1 MAKKVNEE
9 TIKKI
14 NKEIEGKIEKIK
26 ELRELCY
33 EETEDEKLYELN
45 KKMVEI
51 YEEIFKEILD
61 ISKQNKIKELEE
73 IDKRIPA
80 FKFGLEHF
88 VDSYLSVSN
97 WSNDKKAIEKETKI
111 LKELID
117 LFDFEEESKKEY
129 ELIIIRDLYVVGKKE
144 KAEEILEKWIK
155 EHPEEG
161 EGYQIKCEWE
171 LDKNEPDMEK
181 IAKILEEADNN
192 GTFIFDEYI
201 YDNVIEYYEDLGND
215 KKAEYFESLLEKME
229 DEEDD
234 FYDEIDKNLDLEDIF
249 EDEKKELIEEFE
261 KSGND
266 KISKSKKFKDYVE
279 EKEGIELIA
288 FLGIQSVT
296 KSDEEL
302 GSILEEPKKYITE
315 NYEEILKEN
324 IKYMPQY
331 VIELIKETDS
341 SGLIEKDLNEM
352 KLEELEKMYEYF
364 SLKPYG
370 MDFISCKNKKLTIVI
385 PFIKKM
391 KEYVEDTELMEEN
404 KKINE
409 KINVIVG
416 MSEVHGALKE
426 ENIYSILEEIYQ
438 GIGKKE
444 VEQLVLIAC
453 GFLGLTGLKINPE
466 KRKIEY
472 IYQIL
477 INEETAEEIL
487 EANKEI
493 KNHTKDE
500 YLKYSDKK
508 FLYKMEGYKTIE
520 KEVNSGMFFGEKLF
534 RVLGEILIPYTIE
547 RRLGSKLADELLEK
561 LLQQLTMMEQ
571 IGMGTINKQKIQ
583 KGFKELDDELPR
595 WK

>member
-9 TIKKI
+9 AIKKI
-14 NKEIEGKIEKIK
+14 NKEIEQKIEKIN
-26 ELRELCY
+26 ELRELSY
-33 EETEDEKLYELN
+33 EETEDKKLYGLN
-45 KKMVEI
+45 KKMLEI
-51 YEEIFKEILD
+51 YEEIFEEILN
-61 ISKQNKIKELEE
+61 ISKQNQIKELEE
-73 IDKRIPA
+73 IDKKIPA

-88 VDSYLSVSN
+88 VDSYLSVTN

-161 EGYQIKCEWE
+161 DGYQIKCEWE
-171 LDKNEPDMEK
+171 LDKNEPDMERV
-181 IAKILEEADNN
+181 AKILEEADNN
-192 GTFIFDEYI
+192 GIVIFDEDI
-201 YDNVIEYYEDLGND
+201 YDNVIEYYKDLGND
-215 KKAEYFESLLEKME
+215 KKAEYFESLLEKMN
-229 DEEDD
+229 EEDD
-234 FYDEIDKNLDLEDIF
+234 FYDEIDENIDLEDIF

-391 KEYVEDTELMEEN
+391 KEYVEDKELMKEN

-438 GIGKKE
+438 DINKEE

-487 EANKEI
+487 EINKEI
-493 KNHTKDE
+493 KNYTKDE

-547 RRLGSKLADELLEK
+547 RRLDSKLADELLEK

>member
-9 TIKKI
+9 AIKKI
-14 NKEIEGKIEKIK
+14 NKEIEQKIEKIN
-26 ELRELCY
+26 ELRELSY
-33 EETEDEKLYELN
+33 EETEDKKLYGLN
-45 KKMVEI
+45 KKMLEI
-51 YEEIFKEILD
+51 YEEIFEEILN
-61 ISKQNKIKELEE
+61 ISKQNQIKELEE
-73 IDKRIPA
+73 IDKKIPA

-88 VDSYLSVSN
+88 VDSYLSVTN

-161 EGYQIKCEWE
+161 DGYQIKCEWE
-171 LDKNEPDMEK
+171 LDKNEPDMERV
-181 IAKILEEADNN
+181 AKILEEADNN
-192 GTFIFDEYI
+192 GIVIFDEDI
-201 YDNVIEYYEDLGND
+201 YDNVIEYYKDLGND
-215 KKAEYFESLLEKME
+215 KKAEYFESLLEKMN
-229 DEEDD
+229 EEDD
-234 FYDEIDKNLDLEDIF
+234 FYDEIDKNIDLEDIF

-438 GIGKKE
+438 DINKEE

-477 INEETAEEIL
+477 INEGTAEEIL

-547 RRLGSKLADELLEK
+547 RRLDSKLADELLEK

-571 IGMGTINKQKIQ
+571 MGMGTLNNKKIE

>member
-9 TIKKI
+9 AIKKI
-14 NKEIEGKIEKIK
+14 NKEIEQKIEKIN
-26 ELRELCY
+26 ELRELSY
-33 EETEDEKLYELN
+33 EETEDKKLYGLN
-45 KKMVEI
+45 KKMLEI
-51 YEEIFKEILD
+51 YEEIFEEILN
-61 ISKQNKIKELEE
+61 ISKQNQIKELEE
-73 IDKRIPA
+73 IDKKIPA

-88 VDSYLSVSN
+88 VDSYLSVTN

-161 EGYQIKCEWE
+161 DGYQIKCEWE
-171 LDKNEPDMEK
+171 LDKNEPDMERV
-181 IAKILEEADNN
+181 AKILEEADNN
-192 GTFIFDEYI
+192 GIVIFDEDI
-201 YDNVIEYYEDLGND
+201 YDNVIEYYKDLGND
-215 KKAEYFESLLEKME
+215 KKAEYFESLLEKMN
-229 DEEDD
+229 EEDD
-234 FYDEIDKNLDLEDIF
+234 FYDEIDENIDLEDIF

-261 KSGND
+261 KSGKD
-266 KISKSKKFKDYVE
+266 KISKSKKFKEYIE

-438 GIGKKE
+438 DINKEE

-477 INEETAEEIL
+477 INEGTAEEIL

-547 RRLGSKLADELLEK
+547 RRLDSKLADELLEK

>member
-1 MAKKVNEE
+1 MSQKIREE
-9 TIKKI
+9 KIKKI
-14 NKEIEGKIEKIK
+14 NKEIGEKIEKINK
-26 ELRELCY
+26 LKELCY
-33 EETEDEKLYELN
+33 EETEDKKLDELN
-45 KKMVEI
+45 KEILEI
-51 YEEIFKEILD
+51 YEEIFEKILD
-61 ISKQNKIKELEE
+61 ISKQNQAKKLEKFDKEF
-73 IDKRIPA
+73 PA

-88 VDSYLSVSN
+88 IDSYLSVTN

-117 LFDFEEESKKEY
+117 LFDFEEESNKEY

-161 EGYQIKCEWE
+161 DGYQIKCEWE

-341 SGLIEKDLNEM
+341 SGLIEKNLKEI

-364 SLKPYG
+364 SLQPYG
-370 MDFISCKNKKLTIVI
+370 MDFISCKNNKLVIVI

-391 KEYVEDTELMEEN
+391 KEYIKDKELMEEN
-404 KKINE
+404 KKISE

-416 MSEVHGALKE
+416 ISEVHGALKE
-426 ENIYSILEEIYQ
+426 KDIYKILGEIYQ
-438 GIGKKE
+438 DIDKQEMNK
-444 VEQLVLIAC
+444 LVLIAC
-453 GFLGLTGLKINPE
+453 GFLGLTGLKINHDKKE
-466 KRKIEY
+466 IECIHQIFMDDKAVEEVLKANKKIEKH
-472 IYQIL
+472 
-477 INEETAEEIL
+477 A
-487 EANKEI
+487 KE
-493 KNHTKDE
+493 E

-508 FLYKMEGYKTIE
+508 FLYNMKGYKTIE
-520 KEVNSGMFFGEKLF
+520 KEVDSGIFFGEKLF
-534 RVLGEILIPYTIE
+534 RMLGNVLIPYTIE
-547 RRLGSKLADELLEK
+547 RRLDSKVADELLES
-561 LLQQLTMMEQ
+561 LLQQLTMMEE
-571 IGMGTINKQKIQ
+571 IGLGVIDKEKVK

>member
-1 MAKKVNEE
+1 ME
-9 TIKKI
+9 
-14 NKEIEGKIEKIK
+14 
-26 ELRELCY
+26 
-33 EETEDEKLYELN
+33 
-45 KKMVEI
+45 
-51 YEEIFKEILD
+51 
-61 ISKQNKIKELEE
+61 
-73 IDKRIPA
+73 
-80 FKFGLEHF
+80 
-88 VDSYLSVSN
+88 
-97 WSNDKKAIEKETKI
+97 
-111 LKELID
+111 ELIN
-117 LFDFEEESKKEY
+117 LFDFEEESNKEY

-161 EGYQIKCEWE
+161 DGYQIKCEWE

-181 IAKILEEADNN
+181 IAKILEEADDN

-201 YDNVIEYYEDLGND
+201 YDNVIEYYKDLGND
-215 KKAEYFESLLEKME
+215 KKAEYFESLLEKMN
-229 DEEDD
+229 EEDD
-234 FYDEIDKNLDLEDIF
+234 FYDEIDENIDLEDIF

-341 SGLIEKDLNEM
+341 SGLVEKDLNEM

-370 MDFISCKNKKLTIVI
+370 MDFISCENKKLTIVI

-391 KEYVEDTELMEEN
+391 KEYIEDKELMEEN

-426 ENIYSILEEIYQ
+426 EDVYSILEEFYQ
-438 GIGKKE
+438 DINKEE

-453 GFLGLTGLKINPE
+453 GFLGLTGLKIDAE

-477 INEETAEEIL
+477 INEGTAEEIL

-520 KEVNSGMFFGEKLF
+520 KEVNSGIFFGEKLF
-534 RVLGEILIPYTIE
+534 SILGEILIPYTIE

-571 IGMGTINKQKIQ
+571 MGMGTLNNKKIE

>member
-9 TIKKI
+9 AIKKI
-14 NKEIEGKIEKIK
+14 NKEIEQKIEKIN
-26 ELRELCY
+26 ELRELSY
-33 EETEDEKLYELN
+33 EETEDKKLYGLN
-45 KKMVEI
+45 KKMLEI
-51 YEEIFKEILD
+51 YEEIFEEILN
-61 ISKQNKIKELEE
+61 ISKQNQIKELEE
-73 IDKRIPA
+73 IDKKIPA

-88 VDSYLSVSN
+88 VDSYLSVTN

-161 EGYQIKCEWE
+161 DGYQIKCEWE
-171 LDKNEPDMEK
+171 LDKNEPDMERV
-181 IAKILEEADNN
+181 AKILEEADNN
-192 GTFIFDEYI
+192 GIVIFDEDI
-201 YDNVIEYYEDLGND
+201 YDNVIEYYKDLGND
-215 KKAEYFESLLEKME
+215 KKAEYFESLLEKMN
-229 DEEDD
+229 EEDD
-234 FYDEIDKNLDLEDIF
+234 FYDEIDENIDLEDIF

-438 GIGKKE
+438 DINKEE

-477 INEETAEEIL
+477 INEGTAEEIL

-547 RRLGSKLADELLEK
+547 RRLDSKLADELLEK

-571 IGMGTINKQKIQ
+571 MGMGTLNNKKIE

>member
-1 MAKKVNEE
+1 
-9 TIKKI
+9 
-14 NKEIEGKIEKIK
+14 
-26 ELRELCY
+26 
-33 EETEDEKLYELN
+33 
-45 KKMVEI
+45 
-51 YEEIFKEILD
+51 
-61 ISKQNKIKELEE
+61 
-73 IDKRIPA
+73 
-80 FKFGLEHF
+80 
-88 VDSYLSVSN
+88 
-97 WSNDKKAIEKETKI
+97 
-111 LKELID
+111 
-117 LFDFEEESKKEY
+117 
-129 ELIIIRDLYVVGKKE
+129 
-144 KAEEILEKWIK
+144 
-155 EHPEEG
+155 
-161 EGYQIKCEWE
+161 
-171 LDKNEPDMEK
+171 
-181 IAKILEEADNN
+181 
-192 GTFIFDEYI
+192 
-201 YDNVIEYYEDLGND
+201 
-215 KKAEYFESLLEKME
+215 
-229 DEEDD
+229 
-234 FYDEIDKNLDLEDIF
+234 
-249 EDEKKELIEEFE
+249 
-261 KSGND
+261 
-266 KISKSKKFKDYVE
+266 
-279 EKEGIELIA
+279 
-288 FLGIQSVT
+288 
-296 KSDEEL
+296 
-302 GSILEEPKKYITE
+302 
-315 NYEEILKEN
+315 
-324 IKYMPQY
+324 MPQY

-438 GIGKKE
+438 DINKEE

-477 INEETAEEIL
+477 INEGTAEEIL

-547 RRLGSKLADELLEK
+547 RRLDSKLADELLEK

-571 IGMGTINKQKIQ
+571 MGMGTLNNKKIE
-583 KGFKELDDELPR
+583 KDFKELDDELPR
-595 WK
+595 SK

>member
-9 TIKKI
+9 AIKKI
-14 NKEIEGKIEKIK
+14 NKEIEQKIEKIN
-26 ELRELCY
+26 ELRELSY
-33 EETEDEKLYELN
+33 EETEDKKLYGLN
-45 KKMVEI
+45 KKMLEI
-51 YEEIFKEILD
+51 YEEIFEEILN
-61 ISKQNKIKELEE
+61 ISKQNQIKELEE
-73 IDKRIPA
+73 IDKKIPA

-88 VDSYLSVSN
+88 VDSYLSVTN

-111 LKELID
+111 LEELIN
-117 LFDFEEESKKEY
+117 LFDFEEESNKEY
-129 ELIIIRDLYVVGKKE
+129 ELIIIRDLYVAGKKE

-161 EGYQIKCEWE
+161 EGYQIKCGWE

-181 IAKILEEADNN
+181 IADILEEADDN
-192 GTFIFDEYI
+192 GTFIFDEDI
-201 YDNVIEYYEDLGND
+201 YDNVIEYYKDLGND
-215 KKAEYFESLLEKME
+215 KKAEYFESLLEQMN
-229 DEEDD
+229 EEND
-234 FYDEIDKNLDLEDIF
+234 FYDEIDENIDFEDMF

-266 KISKSKKFKDYVE
+266 KISKNKKFKDYVE
-279 EKEGIELIA
+279 EKEGIELVA
-288 FLGIQSVT
+288 FLGVQSVT

-302 GSILEEPKKYITE
+302 GPILEEPKKYITE

-391 KEYVEDTELMEEN
+391 KEYVEDKELMEEN

-438 GIGKKE
+438 GISKKE
-444 VEQLVLIAC
+444 IEELVLIAC

-477 INEETAEEIL
+477 INEGTAEEIL

-547 RRLGSKLADELLEK
+547 RRLDSKLADELLEK

-571 IGMGTINKQKIQ
+571 MGMGTLNNKKIE